1 MDLEK
6 SIMSLADARGVSGDE
21 TNAAELALSMLK
33 GYTDDCFIKNGN
45 VIGHLGCKG
54 AKPHILL
61 DAHIDQIGFTVTH
74 ITDDGFLKIAGCGGI
89 DRRLLLAQQVTVLG
103 SKQLVESK
111 LLDGVICAIPPHLE
125 TDESKVPEM
134 EDICVDVGLTKSR
147 AEEMIFL
154 GDKIVFSSQC
164 EKLQGDRITG
174 AALDDRCGVAAILRA
189 LELVKDKALQCE
201 LSVMFSTQEEV
212 GERGAKIGAF
222 DIEPDIAIAV
232 DVSFALTSDDSELKC
247 GKMGG
252 GCMIGF
258 SPVLDRE
265 LSQRL
270 KAVAEKND
278 LPYQIEVMSGTT
290 GTNADRF
297 SVNKSGVKSVTL
309 SIPLKYM
316 HTPVE
321 VISISDV
328 ENTAQL
334 IAAYITEVVS

>member
-33 GYTDDCFIKNGN
+33 SFTDDCFIKNGN
-45 VIGHLGCKG
+45 VIGRLGCKG

-103 SKQLVESK
+103 SKP
-111 LLDGVICAIPPHLE
+111 LDGVICAIPPHLE
-125 TDESKVPEM
+125 SDESKVPEM
-134 EDICVDVGLTKSR
+134 EDICVDVGLTKAC
-147 AEEMIFL
+147 AEEMISL
-154 GDKIVFSSQC
+154 GDKIVFSSKC

-174 AALDDRCGVAAILRA
+174 AALDDRCGVAAVLRA
-189 LELVKDKALQCE
+189 LELVKDKALHSE
-201 LSVMFSTQEEV
+201 ITVMFSTQEEV
-212 GERGAKIGAF
+212 GERGAKIGVF

-265 LSQRL
+265 LSQGL

-297 SVNKSGVKSVTL
+297 SVNKSGVKAVTL

-321 VISISDV
+321 VISLSDV

-334 IAAYITEVVS
+334 IAAYISEVVS

>member
-33 GYTDDCFIKNGN
+33 SYTDDCFIKNGN
-45 VIGHLGCKG
+45 VIGRLGCKG
-54 AKPHILL
+54 SKPHILL

-103 SKQLVESK
+103 SKP
-111 LLDGVICAIPPHLE
+111 LDGVICAIPPHLE

-134 EDICVDVGLTKSR
+134 EDICVDVGLSKER
-147 AEEMIFL
+147 AEEMISL
-154 GDKIVFSSQC
+154 GDKIVFSSRC

-189 LELVKDKALQCE
+189 LELVNDKALQCE
-201 LSVMFSTQEEV
+201 LTVMFSTQEEV
-212 GERGAKIGAF
+212 GERGAKIGAY

-232 DVSFALTSDDSELKC
+232 DVSFALTVDDSELKC

-270 KAVAEKND
+270 KAVAEKNS

-297 SVNKSGVKSVTL
+297 SVNKSGVKAVTL

-321 VISISDV
+321 VISLSDV

-334 IAAYITEVVS
+334 IAAYIMEVVS

>member
-33 GYTDDCFIKNGN
+33 GYTDDCCIKNGN
-45 VIGHLGCKG
+45 VIGRFGCKG
-54 AKPHILL
+54 SKPHILI

-89 DRRLLLAQQVTVLG
+89 DRRLLLAQPVTVLA
-103 SKQLVESK
+103 KEPLR
-111 LLDGVICAIPPHLE
+111 GVICAIPPHLE

-134 EDICVDVGLTKSR
+134 EDICVDVGLTKAR
-147 AEEMIFL
+147 AEELISL
-154 GDKIVFSSQC
+154 GDKIVFASRC
-164 EKLQGDRITG
+164 AKLQGDRITG
-174 AALDDRCGVAAILRA
+174 AALDDRCGVAAVLRA
-189 LELVKDKALQCE
+189 LELVKDKTLHSE
-201 LSVMFSTQEEV
+201 ITVMFSAQEEV

-232 DVSFALTSDDSELKC
+232 DVSFALTADDSEVKC
-247 GKMGG
+247 GKLGG
-252 GCMIGF
+252 GCMIGY
-258 SPVLDRE
+258 SPVLDRG
-265 LSQRL
+265 LSQTF
-270 KAVAEKND
+270 KEIAEKRG
-278 LPYQIEVMSGTT
+278 LTYQIEVMSGTT

-297 SVNKSGVKSVTL
+297 SVNKGGARAVTL

-321 VISISDV
+321 VISLSDV

-334 IAAYITEVVS
+334 IAAYITEVSA

>member
-21 TNAAELALSMLK
+21 TAAAELALSILK
-33 GYTDDCFIKNGN
+33 SYTDDCFIKNGN
-45 VIGHLGCKG
+45 VIGRLGCKG
-54 AKPHILL
+54 TKPHILL

-89 DRRLLLAQQVTVLG
+89 DRRLLLAQPVTVLAKK
-103 SKQLVESK
+103 SLN
-111 LLDGVICAIPPHLE
+111 GVICAIPPHLE

-134 EDICVDVGLTKSR
+134 EDICVDVGLSKAR
-147 AEEMIFL
+147 AEEMISL
-154 GDKIVFSSQC
+154 GDKIVFSSRC

-201 LSVMFSTQEEV
+201 LTVMFSTQEEV

-247 GKMGG
+247 GTIGG

-265 LSQRL
+265 LSQRF

-297 SVNKSGVKSVTL
+297 SVNKNGVKAVTL

-321 VISISDV
+321 VISLSDV

-334 IAAYITEVVS
+334 IASHITEVVS